1 MSSPVLATTLSAAP
15 SSCCIP
21 AASLAPPVPPARRA
35 TRIVSW
41 LSKGGQSIVR
51 RMRLDGR
58 KALVTGG
65 ASGIGAAIAER
76 LARAGAR
83 GWVGDIDLL
92 GAEKVAGEI
101 NGHSIDLDVTDLDSA
116 K

>member
-1 MSSPVLATTLSAAP
+1 MSSPVLAMTVRSEP
-15 SSCCIP
+15 ISSCIP

-41 LSKGGQSIVR
+41 LSKGAESIVR
-51 RMRLDGR
+51 AMRLDGR

-76 LARAGAR
+76 LAAEGAEV
-83 GWVGDIDLL
+83 WVGDIDVA
-92 GAEKVAGEI
+92 GAERVAGEVA
-101 NGHSIDLDVTDLDSA
+101 GHWLELDVTSLDSA
-116 K
+116 